1 MNNANVSQPGAQD
14 YAVDVD
20 NFQALNDNANMSAA
34 DKNSPQ
40 PQHKEGGDQQYNV
53 KNVEDD
59 GNGFFI
65 TGINTHD
72 QQADDEQDE
81 GRQDMQQI
89 DEEDE
94 NSFDPA
100 DKYRHLAVV
109 DCSKAFSNQEVS
121 LKQIPLL

>member
-1 MNNANVSQPGAQD
+1 M
-14 YAVDVD
+14 
-20 NFQALNDNANMSAA
+20 
-34 DKNSPQ
+34 
-40 PQHKEGGDQQYNV
+40 

-121 LKQIPLL
+121 LK